1 MSASVM
7 MEQEDF
13 IAMKNREIASLHEE
27 LQRERLRRESAEREA
42 DIAFEQMR
50 DLARA
55 NAMMKKQISSWTNE
69 VDEQIALRQQL
80 ERQGLDL

>member
-1 MSASVM
+1 MSETIM

-13 IAMKNREIASLHEE
+13 IALKNREIASLQEE

-42 DIAFEQMR
+42 DMAFEQMR
-50 DLARA
+50 TLARS
-55 NAMMKKQISSWTNE
+55 NAMMSKQIASWTNE

-80 ERQGLDL
+80 ERQGLEL